1 MVDEL
6 DFVLRVALGAG
17 LGALIGFERE
27 ITGKE
32 AGLRTHS
39 MVGLGSALFTVLSLE
54 SFAPGDPSRVAA
66 QIVSGIGF
74 LGAGAI
80 FRTGPLVKGLTTAAG
95 LWAAAAIGMAAGA
108 GMLAWA
114 GVATIIAFLVLTALR
129 PLDALAGR
137 LRKTVTLEAT
147 VSPAEGFLSVR
158 DDLGSIEPEIELVDI
173 AVADG
178 GLVMSFMV
186 DADRAEMLSAALKA
200 MEDVVSVAAHDDG
213 ERRRNG

>member
-200 MEDVVSVAAHDDG
+200 MDDVASVTAHDDG